1 MEDKKKDEKSVKL
14 VDTDLNK
21 KLKSIIKSFVKI
33 ETEISEKI
41 ETSKLD
47 MQNGIENIKQHNITF
62 QNDSRDVSKQNDM
75 LTPEMQAMIR
85 QFVIEKL
92 QNNQEKAELS
102 LIEEKEKAKAETI
115 QNCKEAIDEERQ
127 RLEDK
132 VNAEKERLKD
142 IYNKMKDS
150 KKDLEEVRNSIA
162 TLKLQPESR
171 TFKLLDKEKQ
181 EIMQQRKLEYEE
193 RESARKDIKSAESD
207 LKFFDEVYG
216 SINFESEDFIND
228 ILKIMYSKEGEKADY
243 SILLQ
248 EEEWEENLN
257 VVQDRKEV
265 ERKEQEKLEK
275 ERLAKEKAEKE
286 KLEKERLAKEK
297 AEKERLEKEKKER
310 AKKEAENKKEG
321 QETKP
326 NPTQKPEQK
335 PNPNPVQKPEQKP
348 TPTPKPEQQLTPEER
363 EILNVNE
370 HDAEI
375 SVKEKSIKMLGSG
388 KNKSKQYPRLTYVA
402 KKDSYL
408 AEDKDGKIVIIKRGK
423 YSDKAVK
430 NFISQEIGVDVE
442 ELGYVDA
449 SVVLAWMK
457 YDDRY
462 GTNET
467 MKYIQSILKPDM
479 SKENKNSANVLY
491 NLKGLHTNKNISA
504 EEKNRILECA
514 NYAQEFNIANVKKGF
529 IASITER
536 ISNTI
541 KRSNNNKLD
550 KGKSGA
556 EIIAEDLKNR
566 EARKRENKFKKEIQV
581 TSAYKDIGRQIS
593 SSDKD
598 GLDNILT
605 NAREELREGK
615 ISTTEYSGLIY
626 SANNRRKELSSA
638 KPSVKKE
645 PVASKPEQ
653 RGEDRG

>member
-228 ILKIMYSKEGEKADY
+228 ILKIMYSKEGERADY

-653 RGEDRG
+653 GEENRG